1 MKFEELPNKWKKV
14 AITMAIDDISLI
26 YSEND
31 IDVQVN
37 KNSKE
42 VVERI
47 HDFTYS
53 IIWDNLFKEY
63 NLVRIKEF

>member
-1 MKFEELPNKWKKV
+1 MKFEELPNKRKKV
-14 AITMAIDDISLI
+14 ATTMAIDDISLM
-26 YSEND
+26 YAEND

-42 VVERI
+42 VIERI

>member
-14 AITMAIDDISLI
+14 AITMAIDDISLM

>member
-14 AITMAIDDISLI
+14 AITMAIDDISLM

-31 IDVQVN
+31 IDVQAN

-53 IIWDNLFKEY
+53 IVWDNLFKEY